1 LRKLG
6 ISRYS
11 CGFVAL
17 PDGRLSD
24 KKFTRVAIYWKELGC
39 QGAIPHVP
47 LPATLSSHVHLALQY
62 IEGFLL
68 PFSVRIE
75 NGVLSCQPNFAL
87 IAENEPVL
95 KSHLTFYAGLV
106 MKKKKVICV
115 SARTAGGDL
124 SPSKRM
130 NE

>member
-1 LRKLG
+1 M
-6 ISRYS
+6 
-11 CGFVAL
+11 
-17 PDGRLSD
+17 
-24 KKFTRVAIYWKELGC
+24 
-39 QGAIPHVP
+39 
-47 LPATLSSHVHLALQY
+47 
-62 IEGFLL
+62 L

-95 KSHLTFYAGLV
+95 KSHLMFHAGLV

-115 SARTAGGDL
+115 SARTAGADL

>member
-1 LRKLG
+1 M
-6 ISRYS
+6 
-11 CGFVAL
+11 
-17 PDGRLSD
+17 LS
-24 KKFTRVAIYWKELGC
+24 
-39 QGAIPHVP
+39 
-47 LPATLSSHVHLALQY
+47 
-62 IEGFLL
+62 
-68 PFSVRIE
+68 FSVRIE